1 MDNLICIDHTSKLG
15 GGELA
20 LSRFIAWPG
29 RQYHIDLILFEEGPL
44 ADIARSAPKTD
55 VYVLSAKTKLHRLS
69 QLSKLIKRLD
79 GLILANSYSSFVYM
93 SLLPK
98 ELKRTIYYLRHEAIT
113 KDTPWFKALFLKKY
127 SFRLARGFLANSS
140 YTQNTLQDLSLMKKC
155 QVVYTISGILYDEM
169 KDTPNKFRDPL
180 QVLSLSRLTSWK
192 GIHLI
197 AQAVNKVNQDLDRIA
212 IRLTIAGGALFG
224 ENDYRMML
232 EGYKDD
238 SKGAIDLI
246 GHVDDVKPLLEKHDV
261 LLSAS
266 TRPEPFGQV
275 LVQGLSAGL
284 LTIGTAQGGAAEV
297 IQDEVNGLLL
307 PPGDINA
314 LCSILEKIVEAPS
327 SFIGLRKAAL
337 VSAEKFT
344 DEKMYK
350 LLDNSIQIFEFKKS
364 DCQP

>member
-29 RQYHIDLILFEEGPL
+29 RQHHIDLILFEEGPL
-44 ADIARSAPKTD
+44 AEIARSAPKTD
-55 VYVLSAKTKLHRLS
+55 VYVLSANTKLHRLS

-93 SLLPK
+93 SLLPS

-140 YTQNTLQDLSLMKKC
+140 YTQNTLQDLSLIKKC
-155 QVVYTISGILYDEM
+155 QVVYTISGIFYDEM

-192 GIHLI
+192 GVHLI
-197 AQAVNKVNQDLDRIA
+197 AQAVNKVNQDLGRIA

-224 ENDYRMML
+224 ENDYRMRL
-232 EGYKDD
+232 EAYEDD
-238 SKGAIDLI
+238 SKGAIELI
-246 GHVDDVKPLLEKHDV
+246 GHVDDVKPLLEKHDI

-266 TRPEPFGQV
+266 TRPEPFGQI

-284 LTIGTAQGGAAEV
+284 LTIGTSQGGAVEV
-297 IQDEVNGLLL
+297 IQDGINGILL
-307 PPGDINA
+307 PPGDFDA
-314 LCSILEKIVEAPS
+314 LYNMLKKVIDDPTSYVGIREAA
-327 SFIGLRKAAL
+327 IK
-337 VSAEKFT
+337 SAVKYT
-344 DEKMYK
+344 DEKMYQA
-350 LLDNSIQIFEFKKS
+350 LEQSIISFEHS
-364 DCQP
+364 H

>member
-29 RQYHIDLILFEEGPL
+29 RQHHIDLILFEEGPL

-55 VYVLSAKTKLHRLS
+55 VYVLSANTKLHRLS

-113 KDTPWFKALFLKKY
+113 KDTPWHKALFLKKF
-127 SFRLARGFLANSS
+127 SFRLALGFLANSS

-155 QVVYTISGILYDEM
+155 QVIYTISGILQNEI
-169 KDTPNKFRDPL
+169 KDTPNKFRYPI

-192 GIHLI
+192 GVHLI
-197 AQAVNKVNQDLDRIA
+197 AQAVNKINQDLGRTA

-224 ENDYRMML
+224 EDDYRMML
-232 EGYKDD
+232 EAYKDD
-238 SKGAIDLI
+238 SKGAIELI

-297 IQDEVNGLLL
+297 IQDKVNGLLL
-307 PPGDINA
+307 PPDDINA
-314 LCSILEKIVEAPS
+314 LCNIFGNIVEAPS
-327 SFIGLRKAAL
+327 SYTGLRKAAL

-344 DEKMYK
+344 DEKMIEMIHQA
-350 LLDNSIQIFEFKKS
+350 LRSFEAQKK
-364 DCQP
+364 